1 MILVRDIFRVQFGKA
16 KQATDLWKQGVA
28 ILRSAGFTG
37 SDIRLMTDL
46 AGAPYYTIVLE
57 SKHESLAAW
66 EKAHERVGP
75 SPEWRKWYEQVISLT
90 ETGHREIFKILD

>member
-1 MILVRDIFRVQFGKA
+1 MILVRDIFRVKFGKA

-28 ILRSAGFTG
+28 ILRRSDFTG
-37 SDIRLMTDL
+37 EDIRLLTDL

-66 EKAHERVGP
+66 EKSHEAVGP
-75 SPEWRKWYEQVISLT
+75 SPEWRSLYEQVIALT
-90 ETGHREIFKILD
+90 ETGHREIFKIVE